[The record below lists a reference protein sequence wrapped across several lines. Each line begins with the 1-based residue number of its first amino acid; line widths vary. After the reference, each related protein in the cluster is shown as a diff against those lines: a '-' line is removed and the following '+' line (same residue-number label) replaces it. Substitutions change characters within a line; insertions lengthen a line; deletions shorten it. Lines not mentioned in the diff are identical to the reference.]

1 MFLTRTP
8 FYSKH
13 VIFVLTKGNK
23 TVLSGR
29 IE

>member
-1 MFLTRTP
+1 MFLARTP

-13 VIFVLTKGNK
+13 VIHILMRRNI

-29 IE
+29 IQ